1 MAENLYFPA
10 YFRDWGAIR
19 EAVTPEQGWRLF
31 TACLDYAEHKQPLI
45 DTDPVNIAFFK
56 LLCGGIDRSRT
67 ATEEKTRKKRY
78 ARYCGICKESGHIPL
93 EFEEWTEQIDN
104 CRQASSPVNSVD
116 NPIEIATKSKSESN
130 DEIDNRPNAD
140 KPPRATRFIPPT
152 VEEVTAYCQER
163 KNCVDAH
170 RFVDFYA
177 SKGWKVGKE
186 NMRDWK
192 AAVRTWEHRDK
203 GADIS
208 SPDRYSYSAEE
219 SL

>member
-1 MAENLYFPA
+1 MAKNTEARPEWFKFWRRNRRQLDIEQLDMKSRGIIFTNMMRYFDGDDSELLEMTPLECMA
-10 YFRDWGAIR
+10 FNVLKINVDDTFSEYAITSAQNR
-19 EAVTPEQGWRLF
+19 ANANKRWQRSNADEYDRMRAH
-31 TACLDYAEHKQPLI
+31 ANHAEDRRQKSE
-45 DTDPVNIAFFK
+45 
-56 LLCGGIDRSRT
+56 DRSQKTEDRSGERT
-67 ATEEKTRKKRY
+67 
-78 ARYCGICKESGHIPL
+78 
-93 EFEEWTEQIDN
+93 
-104 CRQASSPVNSVD
+104 
-116 NPIEIATKSKSESN
+116 
-130 DEIDNRPNAD
+130 AD

-163 KNCVDAH
+163 KNCVDAQ